1 MLFLYN
7 KKSPCAV
14 VWCKDD
20 SSGTNNLL
28 WPKADCEIIFF
39 LLTFSSIKEKV
50 SGGGGVELRTFA
62 ERGIW
67 IGWGGWVREAGWRG
81 LSWGS
86 AGMGR
91 KGFLRG
97 WRGWGGMWNE
107 RWRNW
112 RKGDF

>member
-1 MLFLYN
+1 M
-7 KKSPCAV
+7 
-14 VWCKDD
+14 
-20 SSGTNNLL
+20 G
-28 WPKADCEIIFF
+28 
-39 LLTFSSIKEKV
+39 LTYKFTYDVKMT
-50 SGGGGVELRTFA
+50 GGGGAELRTFA
-62 ERGIW
+62 EKGIW
-67 IGWGGWVREAGWRG
+67 IGLTGWVREAGWRG